1 MSVLLWL
8 CQPPRCVLPPLYKP
22 RTPPHTHTRAPH
34 RHYGARLADT
44 YDVQQKR
51 FRVLCKNAPA
61 MSASEI
67 KKEYMAIKKELGT
80 AFENAEE
87 KVQLAGQTYDMVE
100 RQIKRIDAE
109 IKKFQAD
116 LEGSRPGV
124 TEGLIRQSLSSDP
137 TVNQEELVA
146 KAPSPVVTLKRAR
159 EREASP
165 LAQPP
170 DGVEDADEWRR

>member
-1 MSVLLWL
+1 M
-8 CQPPRCVLPPLYKP
+8 
-22 RTPPHTHTRAPH
+22 
-34 RHYGARLADT
+34 RLADT

-87 KVQLAGQTYDMVE
+87 KVQLAGQTHDMVE

-109 IKKFQAD
+109 IKKFQTD
-116 LEGSRPGV
+116 LEGCGNFDDPMFLDHSRACLGPMPG
-124 TEGLIRQSLSSDP
+124 TTP
-137 TVNQEELVA
+137 HAVA
-146 KAPSPVVTLKRAR
+146 YAL
-159 EREASP
+159 
-165 LAQPP
+165 L
-170 DGVEDADEWRR
+170 